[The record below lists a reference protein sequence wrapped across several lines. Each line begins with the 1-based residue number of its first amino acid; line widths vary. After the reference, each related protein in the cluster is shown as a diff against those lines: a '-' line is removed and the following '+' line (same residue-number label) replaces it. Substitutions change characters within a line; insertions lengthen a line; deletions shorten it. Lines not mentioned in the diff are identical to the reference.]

1 MTSVSTPTCEE
12 RATVNTFGRPTVII
26 DDFLANPDEVR
37 DIALQCEFRQADEFP
52 GLRTAPRPIGS
63 AMTRVLE
70 RFIGRPIVAVHTR
83 FQIQPAAY
91 ETSSFIH
98 ADLCDWAAVLYLTPG
113 HDGIP
118 GTNFYRHRE
127 TGRERAFRRQE
138 LMLEAALRR
147 LELMEVA
154 EGPNRF
160 EQLVGRFR
168 SDRSDLNQWQVTL
181 TVPYRYNRLLLY
193 DARLFHRNAS
203 AWGHDQTDSRMV
215 QSFGIDAAPDDPRR
229 GSSDA

>member
-1 MTSVSTPTCEE
+1 MCEE
-12 RATVNTFGRPTVII
+12 QATVNPFGRPTVII

-37 DIALQCEFRQADEFP
+37 DIALQCEYRPADEFP
-52 GLRTAPRPIGS
+52 GLRAAPHTIGS

-70 RFIGRPIVAVHTR
+70 RFVGRPIVAVHTR

-91 ETSSFIH
+91 EPSSFIH

-127 TGRERAFRRQE
+127 TGRDRALGRQE
-138 LMLEAALRR
+138 LMFEAALRR
-147 LELMEVA
+147 LESMLEVA
-154 EGPNRF
+154 EGADRF

-168 SDRSDLNQWQVTL
+168 SDRSDLNQWEVTL

-215 QSFGIDAAPDDPRR
+215 QSFGIDAAPDDPTQTTNE
-229 GSSDA
+229 AA